1 MFSRLK
7 LSAQISL
14 GYALVMAMLI
24 AVSITAY
31 FGQSK
36 ATSGFDDYR
45 ELARTSNLASQ
56 VEIHMLL
63 TSLCQGLHHQP
74 ESRFVASVSGLF
86 LSVDGI
92 SQTS

>member
-36 ATSGFDDYR
+36 ATSGFDSYR
-45 ELARTSNLASQ
+45 ET
-56 VEIHMLL
+56 
-63 TSLCQGLHHQP
+63 G
-74 ESRFVASVSGLF
+74 
-86 LSVDGI
+86 
-92 SQTS
+92 